1 VCQKNQK
8 QSLVLNDG
16 DLLCSVP
23 LNIFALKLTLK
34 TAKELVSLHDMY
46 MPSKI
51 LLKDV
56 QTLLNDHKCETCE
69 DLLAVFRPYKV
80 VSNVEHQQTWYQKN
94 KEKCAEYNKHPQYLM
109 EWAIALHGMYES
121 TLVFLIEELVHSGC
135 CEMQHL
141 RHNSIFTFARIKI
154 LLWKINK

>member
-1 VCQKNQK
+1 VCQNKKK

-23 LNIFALKLTLK
+23 LNILAPKLTLK
-34 TAKELVSLHDMY
+34 TAKEFVSLHDMY

-69 DLLAVFRPYKV
+69 DLLAVFRKIRK
-80 VSNVEHQQTWYQKN
+80 NVLSTINILNTW
-94 KEKCAEYNKHPQYLM
+94 
-109 EWAIALHGMYES
+109 W
-121 TLVFLIEELVHSGC
+121 SGP
-135 CEMQHL
+135 
-141 RHNSIFTFARIKI
+141 
-154 LLWKINK
+154 LLCMACTS